1 MEDEALGLLP
11 IKETDMK
18 YYVYVSTPIALVGSF
33 YNQLLWGIQFSNSDN
48 LVLFVPDIKNKV
60 LHVWRNSNAGWNDNG
75 DDDDDNEE
83 KKTNINSYA

>member
-33 YNQLLWGIQFSNSDN
+33 YDQLL
-48 LVLFVPDIKNKV
+48 
-60 LHVWRNSNAGWNDNG
+60 
-75 DDDDDNEE
+75 
-83 KKTNINSYA
+83 